1 MSNQIHFEK
10 CTLLIHQDTKNDVLQ
25 EGEETEAVS
34 VWEISRRR
42 FRHCRHTAAQA
53 CTQGKRRQLRRLS
66 GRNR

>member
-34 VWEISRRR
+34 VWETSRRR

-53 CTQGKRRQLRRLS
+53 RTQGKRRQLRRLS